1 VNDADQTPQPAASA
15 APAIVSIRAKDP
27 RTVTSPPLQAP
38 TAAARP
44 SRRLS
49 PLLRMLSPGV
59 LLAGLIVLAAV
70 VMMLIPGAIATHDPY
85 AGIAA
90 DRLQAPGG
98 TYLFGTDHLGR
109 DLFSRVVH
117 GAFLSLASAGTAVL
131 VGVFIGALLGLV
143 SGFVGGALDFV
154 VMRFIDVLIA
164 VPSILLALIVV
175 ATLGFGPWSV
185 ALGVGL
191 GAAGSFARIMR
202 SQVVRVRNEEYVEA
216 ARTLGVRW
224 PGILLSHILPNA
236 GRPVIALAALEL
248 GTAILA
254 VSALSFL
261 GFGAQPPEPEWGALV
276 SGGRDYVS
284 NAWWLS
290 ILPGIVVLA
299 VVLSVNRLAR
309 LIGGER

>member
-1 VNDADQTPQPAASA
+1 MSTPTPKTL
-15 APAIVSIRAKDP
+15 APR
-27 RTVTSPPLQAP
+27 RT
-38 TAAARP
+38 
-44 SRRLS
+44 RRL
-49 PLLRMLSPGV
+49 PPMLRTALSPGV
-59 LLAGLIVLAAV
+59 LLAGLIVLAAAA
-70 VMMLIPGAIATHDPY
+70 MMLLPGAIATHDPY

-90 DRLQAPGG
+90 DRLQAPNG

-131 VGVFIGALLGLV
+131 VGVFIGALLGLI

-284 NAWWLS
+284 SAWWLS
-290 ILPGIVVLA
+290 ILPGFVVLA